1 MMDLMKAMNSQMIM
15 TGGSSKEGMMPGSSS
30 SSSGMMSTDKMLS
43 SASGGM
49 NEKSSTMTG
58 SSALNGKSG
67 MMSTNSGSEMNGQMA
82 MMPDTAKIRFTI
94 IAGSL
99 LGHLV
104 YGAVLGSIVTV
115 LLLKTRKG
123 EEKISR

>member
-1 MMDLMKAMNSQMIM
+1 M
-15 TGGSSKEGMMPGSSS
+15 TGN
-30 SSSGMMSTDKMLS
+30 
-43 SASGGM
+43 SAM
-49 NEKSSTMTG
+49 NEKSGMMFTTSG
-58 SSALNGKSG
+58 SG
-67 MMSTNSGSEMNGQMA
+67 MSGQMA
-82 MMPDTAKIRFTI
+82 MMPDTAKIQSTI